1 MKSAFGLGLLWSL
14 SFTALLA
21 AQETA
26 SPFPEI
32 YNSELS
38 AEEPIS
44 AEQAL
49 ESLSLPVGFSA
60 TLFASEPAVQNPIA
74 GTIDAMGRVW
84 IAENYTYAERTQRFD
99 LSLRDRVVV
108 LQDKDGDGA
117 AEQRTVFTDSVQMLT
132 GIAVGQG
139 GVWLMCPPQLL
150 FIPDADGDLI
160 PDGPPEVLLDG
171 FNVAQENYHNF
182 ANGLS
187 WGPDSWLYGRCGASC
202 PGELGLPG
210 TAAED
215 RIPLRG
221 GIWRYHPQRQV
232 VEVLN
237 QGTTNPWGH
246 DWNALGELFFIN
258 VVNGHLWHSIPGAHY
273 VRPHSLDANPRSYE
287 LIDLHADHWHFDT
300 GRSWT
305 DSRDGAADDF
315 GGGHAHVGMI
325 IYQEPTWPADYQ
337 QRLMT
342 INLHGRRINVE
353 RLDAEG
359 SGYVGRHEP
368 DIFTTSDTWFRGMD
382 LLPMPDGNV
391 LLLDWSDTGECH
403 ESTGV
408 HRTSGRIFKLTYAG
422 SSPAQSIFEDA
433 SALQAPRQLADI
445 QRSASEWHARR
456 AREALRG
463 LALHRYSHRY
473 STGKNDSTEK
483 NNGNSSAD
491 RDATTAVDDAWSAAQ
506 TNLESLLNSD
516 MPVEQRLRGLWGLW
530 AMEAL
535 PQERLL
541 SLCDD
546 RAAAVRSWA
555 IRLLTDHWAIDT
567 TTGPRPPAADFSPA
581 DRGLVEHFVTMA
593 AGEPEASVRLTL
605 ASLLQRLPVAQRA
618 PLAAALMAHA
628 QDADDHNL
636 PLMVWYGLMPLPA
649 TALVDLAADSTW
661 PRTRRLIARR
671 LAEEIDAAPQA
682 MEQLLTS
689 AVAAKDG
696 ALAIDIVHG
705 MATGLAGRRQASMPT
720 SWNSLRAVIDE
731 FSPMANREPTLQRA
745 INDLNVLFGDGVTIE
760 ELKRLVADRSTP
772 LEERRAAL
780 NSLVDSRAEGLR
792 ELCLRVLN
800 ERYLNLVAARGLASE
815 VDESIGQ
822 QLLAHY
828 RAFAPLDR
836 PAVIS
841 ILASRK
847 AWGEHLLQE
856 VAAGKID
863 RSQITAF
870 QARQLASFQDPRLDQ
885 LLAQHWGQARET
897 DAERVEQIQNLRGL
911 MTSEALTAASL
922 PQGRALF
929 QKTCAGCH
937 KLYGQGGDLGPDL
950 TGAGRGNLDY
960 LLENIVDPSAVVT
973 KEFRTTVA
981 VLHDGRVL
989 SGLMTS
995 RSDDVVTLASQDHVH
1010 RVATEDIADMK
1021 QLATSTMPD
1030 GLLNQLSDAQIL
1042 DLFAYLQSTR
1052 QVQLP

>member
-1 MKSAFGLGLLWSL
+1 MKLAFGLGLLWSL
-14 SFTALLA
+14 SFSALLT
-21 AQETA
+21 AQE
-26 SPFPEI
+26 SVSQFPKI

-49 ESLSLPVGFSA
+49 ESLSLPEGFSA
-60 TLFASEPAVQNPIA
+60 TLFASAPDIRNPIA

-108 LQDKDGDGA
+108 LQDKDGDGM
-117 AEQRTVFTDSVQMLT
+117 AEQRTVFSDSVQMLT
-132 GIAVGQG
+132 GIVVGQG

-187 WGPDSWLYGRCGASC
+187 WGPDNWLYGRCGASC

-210 TAAED
+210 TTAVD

-273 VRPHSLDANPRSYE
+273 VRPHSLDANPRTYE
-287 LIDLHADHWHFDT
+287 LIDMHADHWHFDT
-300 GRSWT
+300 GKSWT
-305 DSRDGAADDF
+305 DSRGGAASDF
-315 GGGHAHVGMI
+315 GGGHAHVGMM
-325 IYQEPTWPADYQ
+325 IYQESTWPAEYQ

-408 HRTSGRIFKLTYAG
+408 HRTSGRIFKLTYNG
-422 SSPAQSIFEDA
+422 GSPAQPAFDDA
-433 SALQAPRQLADI
+433 SVLQDPRQLADI

-463 LALHRYSHRY
+463 LAHHRHSA
-473 STGKNDSTEK
+473 SKNDSPGKSYGSSSEK
-483 NNGNSSAD
+483 RNVD
-491 RDATTAVDDAWSAAQ
+491 TTLDDAWSAARN
-506 TNLESLLNSD
+506 NLESLLNSD
-516 MPVEQRLRGLWGLW
+516 MPVEQRLRGLWSLW

-546 RAAAVRSWA
+546 RAAAVRGWA
-555 IRLLTDHWAIDT
+555 IRLLTDHWPIDT
-567 TTGPRPPAADFSPA
+567 ATGPRPTEANSSLA
-581 DRGLVEHFVTMA
+581 DRALVAHFVTVA
-593 AGEPEASVRLTL
+593 AREPEASVRLTL

-618 PLAAALMAHA
+618 PLAAALMSHAH
-628 QDADDHNL
+628 DADDHNL
-636 PLMVWYGLMPLPA
+636 PLLVWYGLMPLPPD
-649 TALVDLAADSTW
+649 ALVGLVADSTW
-661 PRTRRLIARR
+661 PRTRRLIVRR
-671 LAEEIDAAPQA
+671 LAEEIDTAPRA
-682 MEQLLTS
+682 MEQLLAT
-689 AVAAKDG
+689 AVAEQNG
-696 ALAIDIVHG
+696 ALAIDIVYG
-705 MATGLAGRRQASMPT
+705 MATGLAGRRQAPMPT
-720 SWNSLRAVIDE
+720 SWNSLLAAIDS
-731 FSPMANREPTLQRA
+731 FAPMASREAALQQA
-745 INDLNVLFGDGVTIE
+745 INDLNVLFGDGVTID
-760 ELKRLVADRSTP
+760 ELKRLVADRSAP

-780 NSLVDSRAEGLR
+780 SSLVDSRAEGLR
-792 ELCLRVLN
+792 ELCLRVLS
-800 ERYLNLVAARGLASE
+800 ERYLNLVAARGLAGE
-815 VDESIGQ
+815 ADDAIGQ
-822 QLLAHY
+822 QLLASY

-847 AWGEHLLQE
+847 AWGVQLLQA
-856 VAAGKID
+856 VAADTID
-863 RSQITAF
+863 RSHITPF
-870 QARQLASFQDPRLDQ
+870 QARQLASFQDPRLDE

-897 DAERVEQIQNLRGL
+897 NADRVEQIQNLRSL
-911 MTSEALTAASL
+911 LTTEALTAASL
-922 PQGRALF
+922 PEGRALF

-950 TGAGRGNLDY
+950 TGAGRGNIDY

-995 RSDDVVTLASQDHVH
+995 RSDEVVTLASQDQVY